1 MRIVDKNHKKIGKGK
16 WEGEKEEE
24 ETEEGEGEGRQR
36 REGLKHNFCT
46 LVAEGRKKRE
56 MMGQSE
62 WKDNCNLVKWMPRE
76 E

>member
-1 MRIVDKNHKKIGKGK
+1 MGRGKGRK
-16 WEGEKEEE
+16 RKRQRKEKEKADR
-24 ETEEGEGEGRQR
+24 G
-36 REGLKHNFCT
+36 EGLKYNFCT

-56 MMGQSE
+56 MMEQSE